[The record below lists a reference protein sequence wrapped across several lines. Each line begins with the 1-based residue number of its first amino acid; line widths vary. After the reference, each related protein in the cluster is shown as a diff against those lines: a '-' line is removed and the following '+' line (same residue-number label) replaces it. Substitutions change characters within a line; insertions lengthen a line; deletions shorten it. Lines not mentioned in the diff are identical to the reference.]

1 MSWQIEYLEH
11 ARTVV
16 VKTSGPQDIAMARQM
31 VTEASDLAARFGAKR
46 FLKDDR
52 DSILELTAVEIYGF
66 PRLLLEAGIPRDS
79 RIAVI
84 MNSGSSQA
92 GDFQFFKT
100 RMYNEGVQDVRIFD
114 DSREEALAWL
124 TEPPPPKT
132 GLLPLP

>member
-1 MSWQIEYLEH
+1 MSWQIEYLES

-16 VKTSGPQDIAMARQM
+16 VKTSGLQDIAMARQI
-31 VTEASDLAARFGAKR
+31 VSEAANLAAKFDAKR

-66 PRLLLEAGIPRDS
+66 PKLLLEAGIPRDS

-84 MNSGSSQA
+84 RNADSSQA
-92 GDFQFFKT
+92 ADFQFFKT
-100 RMYNEGVQDVRIFD
+100 RMYNEGVPDVRIFD
-114 DSREEALAWL
+114 DSRERAIAWL